1 MVSGTVGTAAP
12 LPGWLLLRQAQ
23 VANDALLHVLSDQDQ
38 QFYEGKITAARF
50 FARTALPQIAAARVT
65 VAGADFGVMDLP
77 EDAF

>member
-1 MVSGTVGTAAP
+1 M
-12 LPGWLLLRQAQ
+12 RQAQ

>member
-1 MVSGTVGTAAP
+1 
-12 LPGWLLLRQAQ
+12 
-23 VANDALLHVLSDQDQ
+23 LHVLSDQDQ

-65 VAGADFGVMDLP
+65 VAGADLGVMDLP